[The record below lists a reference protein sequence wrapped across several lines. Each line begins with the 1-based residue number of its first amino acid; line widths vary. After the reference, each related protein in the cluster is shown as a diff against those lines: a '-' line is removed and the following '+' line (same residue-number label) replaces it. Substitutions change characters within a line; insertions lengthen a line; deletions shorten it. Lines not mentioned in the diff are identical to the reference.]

1 MNNFIAISSR
11 TIKAIAAIS
20 ATNDKAHKALD
31 GITLETLDDNRVRID
46 VVTNAIMC
54 ARVDTAQD
62 CAVPTSIF
70 GDIDV
75 LPDFGRV
82 TISTAQAKALVKI
95 GINCTHVIVNTSNGY
110 MVYTNEVGFTHFKP
124 LETIKELPKFDKFFN
139 NIDYG
144 APNVHIGV
152 NVRFAIMAT
161 QLIESIAGK
170 DAEMRMLATKHT
182 KPIYY
187 THKDNK
193 TSITVCVIPVLMSND
208 IQINFNHRDVEN
220 IVIKNDVCP
229 INDFYNIWRALYN
242 RKPNDEEIKSF
253 KNAFLNAAKN
263 NEVSHDEM
271 NCIDFTPAIF
281 EW

>member
-54 ARVDTAQD
+54 ARVDISQD
-62 CAVPTSIF
+62 CSVPTSIF

-82 TISTAQAKALVKI
+82 TISTAQAKALAKI
-95 GINCTHVIVNTSNGY
+95 GIDCTHVIVNTPNGY

-124 LETIKELPKFDKFFN
+124 LEIIKELPKFDKFFN
-139 NIDYG
+139 NIDYS

-152 NVRFAIMAT
+152 NVRFAIMAA
-161 QLIESIAGK
+161 QLIESVAGK
-170 DAEMRMLATKHT
+170 DAEMRTLATKRT

-193 TSITVCVIPVLMSND
+193 TSITVCVMPVVMDND
-208 IQINFNHRDVEN
+208 ILINFNHKDIEN
-220 IVIKNDVCP
+220 IIVKNDICP
-229 INDFYNIWRALYN
+229 ISEFHSTWYTLYK
-242 RKPNDEEIKSF
+242 RSPDDKETASF
-253 KNAFLNAAKN
+253 QNAFWNAAKN